1 MTTSPTDLSGGVL
14 PVRPYP
20 GQAALERL
28 VIPPSGSTRVYHVG
42 LAAGRLMLQRC
53 CACGRC
59 RIPMAPVCPYCD
71 GEEVDWIAASG
82 QGHVVSFVHYTRAH
96 LPEFEA
102 VVPYTVLCVQ
112 LAEGP
117 RMFGRLVGSD
127 AAQIG
132 QDVAVIIEQWADG
145 GRAPAFVGS
154 GGEG

>member
-1 MTTSPTDLSGGVL
+1 MTTSPIDLSGAVL
-14 PVRPYP
+14 PIQPYP

-28 VIPPSGSTRVYHVG
+28 IIPASGSTRAYHDG

-53 CACGRC
+53 GTCSRC
-59 RIPMAPVCPYCD
+59 RIPTAPVCPYCD
-71 GEEVDWIAASG
+71 GEEADWIAASG
-82 QGHVVSFVHYTRAH
+82 QGQVVSFVHYARAH

-102 VVPYTVLCVQ
+102 IVPYTVLCVQ

-117 RMFGRLVGSD
+117 RMFGRLAGSD

-145 GRAPAFVGS
+145 GHAPAFVAS
-154 GGEG
+154 GGAG